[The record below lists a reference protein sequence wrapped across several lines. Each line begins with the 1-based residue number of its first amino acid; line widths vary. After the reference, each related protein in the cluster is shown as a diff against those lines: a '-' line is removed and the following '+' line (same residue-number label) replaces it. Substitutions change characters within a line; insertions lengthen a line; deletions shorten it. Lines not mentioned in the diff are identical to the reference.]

1 MEELIQ
7 KAKNGDK
14 EAFTTIM
21 LSLEKD
27 LYKIAKTRLK
37 NDDDIYD
44 AIQETIIEAF
54 KSIKKLK
61 NTEAFKTWIIRILI
75 NKTNDIFRRKKH
87 KKEILLEDIKNTET
101 KSKRGTVYAHSV
113 ERFQRDWFKNRT
125 EKNGFH
131 VEDRDLAIVQ
141 SQWVQFTKR
150 QEGNRVSFI
159 SVTYEGILTVMD
171 KDAFV
176 RVLTEGIGREKAY
189 GMGMLT
195 VMRV

>member
-87 KKEILLEDIKNTET
+87 KKEILLEDIKNTEILNHM
-101 KSKRGTVYAHSV
+101 KKR
-113 ERFQRDWFKNRT
+113 
-125 EKNGFH
+125 
-131 VEDRDLAIVQ
+131 
-141 SQWVQFTKR
+141 
-150 QEGNRVSFI
+150 
-159 SVTYEGILTVMD
+159 IL
-171 KDAFV
+171 
-176 RVLTEGIGREKAY
+176 IIY
-189 GMGMLT
+189 
-195 VMRV
+195 

>member
-75 NKTNDIFRRKKH
+75 KLMIYLD
-87 KKEILLEDIKNTET
+87 
-101 KSKRGTVYAHSV
+101 
-113 ERFQRDWFKNRT
+113 
-125 EKNGFH
+125 EKN
-131 VEDRDLAIVQ
+131 IK
-141 SQWVQFTKR
+141 KR
-150 QEGNRVSFI
+150 YCLKI
-159 SVTYEGILTVMD
+159 
-171 KDAFV
+171 
-176 RVLTEGIGREKAY
+176 
-189 GMGMLT
+189 
-195 VMRV
+195 

>member
-87 KKEILLEDIKNTET
+87 KKEILLEYRNIK
-101 KSKRGTVYAHSV
+101 
-113 ERFQRDWFKNRT
+113 
-125 EKNGFH
+125 
-131 VEDRDLAIVQ
+131 LI
-141 SQWVQFTKR
+141 
-150 QEGNRVSFI
+150 
-159 SVTYEGILTVMD
+159 
-171 KDAFV
+171 
-176 RVLTEGIGREKAY
+176 
-189 GMGMLT
+189 
-195 VMRV
+195 

>member
-75 NKTNDIFRRKKH
+75 NKTNDIFRRKKT
-87 KKEILLEDIKNTET
+87 KKRYCLKI
-101 KSKRGTVYAHSV
+101 
-113 ERFQRDWFKNRT
+113 
-125 EKNGFH
+125 
-131 VEDRDLAIVQ
+131 
-141 SQWVQFTKR
+141 
-150 QEGNRVSFI
+150 
-159 SVTYEGILTVMD
+159 
-171 KDAFV
+171 
-176 RVLTEGIGREKAY
+176 
-189 GMGMLT
+189 
-195 VMRV
+195 

>member
-54 KSIKKLK
+54 KSIEKLK

-87 KKEILLEDIKNTET
+87 KKEILLEDIKNTEILNSYEEKDIDNLLDFNFMRKQLKYEDSVIIT
-101 KSKRGTVYAHSV
+101 LYYMEGFSDKEIGNILKLKENTV
-113 ERFQRDWFKNRT
+113 K
-125 EKNGFH
+125 
-131 VEDRDLAIVQ
+131 
-141 SQWVQFTKR
+141 TKR
-150 QEGNRVSFI
+150 TRAKQKIRE
-159 SVTYEGILTVMD
+159 ILD
-171 KDAFV
+171 
-176 RVLTEGIGREKAY
+176 IGGKNN
-189 GMGMLT
+189 G
-195 VMRV
+195 